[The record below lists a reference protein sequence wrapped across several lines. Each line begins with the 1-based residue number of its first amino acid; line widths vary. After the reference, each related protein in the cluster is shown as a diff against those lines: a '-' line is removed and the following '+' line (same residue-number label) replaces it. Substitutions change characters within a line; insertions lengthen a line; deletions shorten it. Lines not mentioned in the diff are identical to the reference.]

1 MHTYYTPLRVPKD
14 SRPGVLSEFGG
25 YSLKTDGHVYSDKE
39 FGYKVFK
46 TQDEFVDAM
55 KKLYLKKLKPLIR
68 KGLCACV
75 YTQVS
80 DVEEEI
86 NGLVTFDR
94 KVIKMP
100 IEEMKKLNAELNLE
114 LTD

>member
-1 MHTYYTPLRVPKD
+1 V
-14 SRPGVLSEFGG
+14 F
-25 YSLKTDGHVYSDKE
+25 SDKE

-46 TQDEFVDAM
+46 TQDEFIVAM
-55 KKLYLKKLKPLIR
+55 KKLYLKKLKPLVK

-86 NGLVTFDR
+86 NGLITFDR
-94 KVIKMP
+94 RVIKMP
-100 IEEMKKLNAELNLE
+100 IEEMKKLNDELNAELTN
-114 LTD
+114 